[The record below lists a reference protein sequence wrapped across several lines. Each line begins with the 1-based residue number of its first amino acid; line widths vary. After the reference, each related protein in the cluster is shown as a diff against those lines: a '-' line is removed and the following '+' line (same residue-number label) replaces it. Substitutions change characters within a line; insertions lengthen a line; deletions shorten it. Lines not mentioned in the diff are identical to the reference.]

1 MCLFVSLMPATI
13 LAVIAYFVLYLS
25 TKAQGAAH
33 KFGRGLAL
41 WIFSLALFFPLLG
54 GYVTIAGQ
62 CPMEEMIEQIEMKGD
77 QSG

>member
-33 KFGRGLAL
+33 KFGRGLAPL
-41 WIFSLALFFPLLG
+41 DFFSRPFFSL
-54 GYVTIAGQ
+54 
-62 CPMEEMIEQIEMKGD
+62 CWEDM
-77 QSG
+77 